1 MVNISSKSRFRIL
14 CVEDESAIRQDMA
27 EVLREEGFDV
37 EEVDNGIAALAAIE
51 RYVPHLIISDI
62 QMPQMDGHKLLET
75 LRARQ
80 DAAAD
85 IPFIFL
91 TAFGDRESMLAGRRE
106 GADDYLVK
114 PIDFD
119 LLIAVAE
126 SHLVNARRRA
136 ARAAVTPVSPSTLSP
151 LNGMRELLAALT
163 KADDG
168 TPFAMVAV
176 DNLLELLSRL
186 GDQRSD
192 HFTRFMRRLE
202 RIYGIGLFQLSP
214 YRFVVLG
221 RKGTPLEPVLIR
233 LVARPIRDRTQRGS
247 AKVILTSSIVTEK
260 LEQGM
265 AIGDALAQM
274 RMATRMLQR
283 DGGGQ
288 MVTLRGPEL
297 ETLRKAGAIRAEL
310 VDAIDQGQLTVRLQ
324 PKVDCENLQLY
335 GAEVLVRWQSPR
347 LGTLSPDTFIPIL
360 ERAGML
366 RHVTDWVLRK
376 AAECQ
381 VELRRRGLRAQ
392 LAVNIGANEF
402 APDLPTRLT
411 SICNAFEADPTLLEL
426 EITETTLMD
435 DLAASAEVIDGL
447 RAAGIRIALDD
458 FGTGY
463 SSLSYLAECRI
474 DTLKIDRSFITALA
488 NNPVNQKVVAGIID
502 IGAKL
507 GVQVVAEGVETPDQR
522 AWLSANGCDVLQG
535 YLISQPLTPDEYYQF
550 AARADKTSAA

>member
-1 MVNISSKSRFRIL
+1 MVSVVRKSRFRIL

-37 EEVDNGIAALAAIE
+37 EEADNGLAALAAVD
-51 RYVPHLIISDI
+51 RRLPHLIISDF
-62 QMPQMDGHKLLET
+62 QMPQMDGLKLLET
-75 LRARQ
+75 LRARN

-114 PIDFD
+114 PVDFD
-119 LLIAVAE
+119 LMIAVAE

-136 ARAAVTPVSPSTLSP
+136 ARAAVTPASLGASHP
-151 LNGMRELLAALT
+151 LGGMRELLAAL
-163 KADDG
+163 ADADEG

-186 GDQRSD
+186 GDPHSG
-192 HFTRFMRRLE
+192 HFTRFIRRLE
-202 RIYGIGLFQLSP
+202 RMYGLRLFQLSP
-214 YRFVVLG
+214 YKFVVLG
-221 RKGTPLEPVLIR
+221 RKGAPLEPVLIR
-233 LVARPIRDRTQRGS
+233 LVTCPIRDRTQRGS
-247 AKVILTSSIVTEK
+247 GKVILTCSIVTER
-260 LEQGM
+260 LAAGM
-265 AIGDALAQM
+265 VISDVLARM

-283 DGGGQ
+283 DGGSQ

-297 ETLRKAGAIRAEL
+297 ETLRQAGAIRAEL

-324 PKVDCENLQLY
+324 PKVDCRTLQLS

-347 LGTLSPDTFIPIL
+347 LGTLSPNTFIPIL

-381 VELRRRGLRAQ
+381 VELRRRGMPAH

-402 APDLPTRLT
+402 TPDLPVRLAT
-411 SICNAFEADPTLLEL
+411 ICNAFGADPALLEL

-447 RAAGIRIALDD
+447 RAAGVRIALDD

-474 DTLKIDRSFITALA
+474 DTLKIDRSFVIALA
-488 NNPVNQKVVAGIID
+488 SNEVNQKVVAGIID
-502 IGAKL
+502 IGDKL
-507 GVQVVAEGVETPDQR
+507 GVQVVAEGVETPNQR
-522 AWLSANGCDVLQG
+522 EWLSANGCDVIQG
-535 YLISQPLTPDEYYQF
+535 YLVSQPLTPEEYYLF
-550 AARADKTSAA
+550 AARQPETCA